1 MRYVTAMTCAL
12 LLVTA
17 ADAKTVIVKGELT
30 FTPNGIGKL
39 AECGTGRVF
48 TLGLM
53 ASNPYFQLVQRYWE
67 LSNRGKAPVVAEV
80 SGDVVKTSEPDSES
94 TLQTPIVVALTPGT
108 CS

>member
-30 FTPNGIGKL
+30 FTSNGIGKVV
-39 AECGTGRVF
+39 ECGTGRVF

-53 ASNPYFQLVQRYWE
+53 ASHPYFQLVQRYWE

-80 SGDVVKTSEPDSES
+80 SGDVVKTNEPDSES
-94 TLQTPIVVALTPGT
+94 TLQTPTLVALTPGT